1 MDLIFEISDE
11 IWASKYIMR
20 VSIAAIHV
28 ITVLYVKEVVVEDG
42 ERRR

>member
-1 MDLIFEISDE
+1 MGLIFEISDKN
-11 IWASKYIMR
+11 WARKYIVR
-20 VSIAAIHV
+20 VSIAVIHV

>member
-1 MDLIFEISDE
+1 MGLIFEISGNN
-11 IWASKYIMR
+11 WPRKYIVR

>member
-1 MDLIFEISDE
+1 MCLIFEISDTS
-11 IWASKYIMR
+11 WAKIYIVR
-20 VSIAAIHV
+20 FSIAAIHV